1 MVGSE
6 YVEVMA
12 AEREYGSKNL
22 LQSQIDII
30 SMMKREHVFKEL
42 RRKETHLKLELKR
55 KIDEALNEIDVLEKA
70 LPKAKEPAEKKGEAK
85 IKREMQK
92 APLIS
97 KAKKRTVL
105 DEELEKIK
113 RKLAQLQ

>member
-12 AEREYGSKNL
+12 AEREYGSRNL
-22 LQSQIDII
+22 LQSQINII

-42 RRKETHLKLELKR
+42 RTKETHLKLELKR
-55 KIDEALNEIDVLEKA
+55 KIDEALNEIDILEKA
-70 LPKAKEPAEKKGEAK
+70 LPKAKEQEKKEEAK